1 MSKYAA
7 NTDVAVHRSKT
18 EIERT
23 LERYGANQ
31 FLSGWD
37 ADRETAMIG
46 FAMNG
51 RQIRFMLPM
60 PERTS
65 TEFTRTPTGKQ
76 RKADAAY
83 TAWEQG
89 CRQRWRALALAIKAK
104 LEAVESG
111 ITEFEDEFM
120 AQIVMPD
127 GSTFGTWAVPQIQ
140 NAYDTGVMPEMLPQ
154 LTSGEDDG

>member
-7 NTDVAVHRSKT
+7 NTDVPVFRSKS
-18 EIERT
+18 EIEKT
-23 LERYGANQ
+23 VERYGANQ

-37 ADRETAMIG
+37 SDRGTAMIG
-46 FAMNG
+46 FSMHD

-60 PERTS
+60 PDRRS
-65 TEFTRTPTGKQ
+65 PEFTETPTGKQ

-120 AQIVMPD
+120 AQIVMPN

-140 NAYDTGVMPEMLPQ
+140 NAYDTGVMPELLPQ
-154 LTSGEDDG
+154 LTSGEE